1 MATRT
6 PTAAIVIY
14 SYSDRGGSSNILS
27 IKDEMIIATKS
38 IVSIS
43 TQKTKASPAGS
54 FVVELAPTRNWI
66 ATISPGSWIEIHMSP
81 DYMKPEDIYKSSS
94 KTLKMI
100 GRIDSVRMNMSVDQ
114 QSGARRTVYTLEG
127 KDWGQIFESML
138 YIDPY
143 ITNSLDDPFYKVI
156 KLLSASE
163 IFDKATPISRVFSPS
178 VLIKSIIRAWGSKQ
192 QIEPGVSDISRW
204 APLSQFVLPLA
215 LAAKIDKTIPS
226 YNLADNIK
234 YKFGRLSFLSKKE
247 SYEDS
252 EVEATGVINPNSL
265 VGVHNIWQIL
275 TEHSA
280 HVVNE
285 MFCDMRWEGDKPQL
299 SLFKRPRPFWLSA
312 TPPIN
317 PDARKITSPFFN
329 LKRTEIPK
337 DLIISIDAGDNWR
350 DLVNFIEVMPD
361 YSVVATPDDVT
372 KALTGAW
379 VKKDA
384 AVYDNTGRSFARN
397 GLKPLMFSTTFMP
410 PNEEGVG
417 DPGRLTNWLPV
428 LKHWYFDA
436 HKMLN
441 GSISFMG
448 LGDYI
453 GVGENISVDASVLGM
468 TNFVKNQANI
478 TLGSSATVLNVQLV
492 AHIESVSHK
501 FYYAENGSRSY
512 TSNIGFVRGVFS
524 DPSCSIL
531 TDTQSFGIDTD
542 ANALS
547 STDETIKN
555 TYEID
560 VLK

>member
-6 PTAAIVIY
+6 PTAAIVVY

-27 IKDEMIIATKS
+27 IKDEIIATKS

-43 TQKTKASPAGS
+43 TNKTKASPAGS
-54 FVVELAPTRNWI
+54 FSVELAPTRNWI
-66 ATISPGSWIEIHMSP
+66 AAISPGSWIEIHMSP

-100 GRIDSVRMNMSVDQ
+100 GRIDTVRMNMSVDQ
-114 QSGARRTVYTLEG
+114 TSGARRTVYTLEG

-156 KLLSASE
+156 KLLSTSE
-163 IFDKATPISRVFSPS
+163 IFDKATPVSRVFSPS

-192 QIEPGVSDISRW
+192 PFEPGVADMNRW
-204 APLSQFVLPLA
+204 APLSQFVLPLT

-226 YNLADNIK
+226 DNLADNIK
-234 YKFGRLSFLSKKE
+234 YKFGRLSFVNKKE
-247 SYEDS
+247 SYEDG

-299 SLFKRPRPFWLSA
+299 SLFKRPRPFWLSP
-312 TPPIN
+312 TPPAN
-317 PDARKITSPFFN
+317 PDALKITSPFFN
-329 LKRTEIPK
+329 LRRTPIPK
-337 DLIISIDAGDNWR
+337 DLITSIDIGDNWR

-361 YSVVATPDDVT
+361 YSVVATPDDVA

-384 AVYDNTGRSFARN
+384 AIYDSTGRSFARN

-410 PNEEGVG
+410 PNQEGVG
-417 DPGRLTNWLPV
+417 DPGRLTNWLPI

-441 GSISFMG
+441 GSVSFMG
-448 LGDYI
+448 LEDYI
-453 GVGENISVDASVLGM
+453 GVGENISIDASVLGM
-468 TNFVKNQANI
+468 TNFVKNQATM
-478 TLGSSATVLNVQLV
+478 TLGSKATALNVQLV
-492 AHIESVSHK
+492 AHVESVAHR

-512 TSNIGFVRGVFS
+512 VSSVSFVRGVFS
-524 DPSCSIL
+524 DPSCSFL
-531 TDTQSFGIDTD
+531 TDPQSFGIDTNAD
-542 ANALS
+542 ALS
-547 STDETIKN
+547 PADETIKD